1 MGTPMISN
9 FKYGLTMRWC
19 AVLITTSLQLMVNA
33 QSVEAPSNL
42 AQGTNVTCQAA
53 PLKGQ
58 PLFLR
63 GSMNGWTAQDDFEF
77 HWDCNAYY
85 LNVNLQGEHEFK
97 LADAKWQAQ
106 SSWSKIERVGTPALA
121 ATPSTW
127 IMAPDRAGSPGA
139 KLSFSGAHTLRVSLL
154 NGSAVLQLG
163 PQTFIDPRYQPV
175 INKVALSLYHDS
187 RDLAYKKPFG
197 AVTQNQNVQWALKAL
212 PGVSKATLVLDVRK
226 LEGNQEILEYRNI
239 KRIPMRR
246 ATDGTHELFTADHSF
261 KDKAIYGY
269 WFEVRIG
276 AETYVYQN
284 NGEPIYW
291 TQEKGAGGMGQV
303 VLANDKERPA
313 RNLRRFRI
321 TVFDPAFQVPR
332 WARDAVYYY
341 IFPDRYRNGNLA
353 NDPQLGQRRYQNHAI
368 EVHAKWLEKPNK
380 PSTGDGSDAHYNND
394 FFGGDLEGIIQK
406 LDDIKDLGANAIYMT
421 PVFLAASNHKYDT
434 ADYLQIDPAFGTN
447 DDFTRLTQEA
457 AKRGIRI
464 IPDASLNHVGADSRY
479 FDRFGNFSDKD
490 KGAFANNR
498 IQPSS
503 PYATWFTLDAKQ
515 TDPDK
520 QFKGWVGVSDLPELN
535 KSSLSWRKFAY
546 GSADSV
552 TRTWLRRGASGWR
565 MDVAPWVPDDFWRE
579 WRMAV
584 KQTQP
589 DAITI
594 AETWFD
600 ASKYFLGDT
609 FDSTMNYVLRN
620 ALLDFANGND
630 ARKLVANLEHLREA
644 YPPQAFHALMNLVSS
659 HDQAR
664 ALHVLGGPV
673 DASLDVMQKAKQ
685 RLRLATLVQMTLPGS
700 PTVYYGDEVGLSGGD
715 DPYNRMPYPW
725 ADQGGH
731 PDLSLRQDFKSL
743 LQMRHQH
750 AVLRQGTLQAPLASN
765 AHVVVLARQLGK
777 EMALMAYNNSEQA
790 QTLTLAMPS
799 SLQGETLFKW
809 WGEGG
814 LDLKEGQMTLTIP
827 ALSGWVWGSSPPAK
841 P

>member
-1 MGTPMISN
+1 MISN

>member
-1 MGTPMISN
+1 MISN

-332 WARDAVYYY
+332 WAQDAVYYY

-725 ADQGGH
+725 ADQGGY

>member
-1 MGTPMISN
+1 MISN

-303 VLANDKERPA
+303 ILANDKERPA

-332 WARDAVYYY
+332 WAQDAVYYY